1 MTRAVQELD
10 RLYTED
16 EAGEALG
23 IKPRS
28 LRTERVAGRIGYKRV
43 AGKIMYRRRD
53 LVEWMNQGEEP
64 CRDEIEDRTSLPS
77 RGAKTIIS
85 LGPKTDGAGDAA
97 QVRAIS
103 QKLKGCSKTSSAAD
117 QGDQGRVIQGSFRS

>member
-1 MTRAVQELD
+1 MTRELG
-10 RLYTED
+10 RLYTET

-77 RGAKTIIS
+77 RDARTITS
-85 LGPKTDGAGDAA
+85 PGPRTDGADGAA
-97 QVRAIS
+97 RVRGIS
-103 QKLKGCSKTSSAAD
+103 QRLKASSKTSSPEHQD
-117 QGDQGRVIQGSFRS
+117 DQGRVIQGSFRS

>member
-1 MTRAVQELD
+1 MAQELD
-10 RLYTED
+10 RLYTEA

-64 CRDEIEDRTSLPS
+64 CRDEIEDRTSLLS
-77 RGAKTIIS
+77 RGARTITS
-85 LGPKTDGAGDAA
+85 LGPRTDGADGAA
-97 QVRAIS
+97 RVRGIS
-103 QKLKGCSKTSSAAD
+103 QKLKGCSKTSSPEHRD
-117 QGDQGRVIQGSFRS
+117 DQGRVIQASFRS